1 MTLRR
6 FLILFACGLVVAL
19 LTQWVWLYCVLAGSA
34 LLVVIQLL
42 RG

>member
-6 FLILFACGLVVAL
+6 FLILFACGLVVEL

-34 LLVVIQLL
+34 LLVVIQLI